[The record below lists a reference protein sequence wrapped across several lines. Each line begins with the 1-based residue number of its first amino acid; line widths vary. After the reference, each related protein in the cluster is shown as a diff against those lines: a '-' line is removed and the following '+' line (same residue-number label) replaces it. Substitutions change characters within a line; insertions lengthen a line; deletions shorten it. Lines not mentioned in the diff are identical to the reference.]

1 MFRGLHNV
9 CLNSSIGQPSLLS
22 SSGLVGHFDPTE
34 YTSSSSVWGNK
45 ISGQPSLKRNNS
57 ITLSSETPNHF
68 LFDGADDFLS
78 GEIDSYSSVQ
88 SEFVLPTNYWTLTS
102 WVKGLSSAFTH
113 ILASTLN
120 LNAYFA
126 LTKDGNGQSII
137 YSFSN
142 LGTLGPA
149 SSSLSIPSSIDTSKW
164 NQITITH
171 DYIASMDS
179 YLVYINGNYIGAV
192 TNYAGFTTTYLLI
205 GKNSYTYY
213 DFMISMDP
221 IVQTSFTTYGIKA
234 GHTLVYNRQITNSED
249 RQNFNFIHDTKSSR
263 VYGATYNA

>member
-9 CLNSSIGQPSLLS
+9 SLNSSIGQSSLLS
-22 SSGLVGHFDPTE
+22 SSGLVGHFDPAE
-34 YTSSSSVWGNK
+34 NTSSSSVWGNE
-45 ISGQPSLKRNNS
+45 ISNQPSLKRNNS
-57 ITLSSETPNHF
+57 ITLSNGTPKHF
-68 LFDGADDFLS
+68 LFDGVDDFLS

-88 SEFVLPTNYWTLTS
+88 SEFILSTSFWTLTS
-102 WVKGLSSAFTH
+102 WVKGLSSTFTH

-126 LTKDGNGQSII
+126 LIKDANGQISI
-137 YSFSN
+137 YSTSL
-142 LGTLGPA
+142 LGTWSPQ

-164 NQITITH
+164 NQITITY
-171 DYIASMDS
+171 DSLVSGSS

-192 TNYAGFTTTYLLI
+192 TNDAGFTTTYLLI

-221 IVQTSFTTYGIKA
+221 IEVTSFTTDGIKV
-234 GHTLVYNRQITNSED
+234 GHTLVYDRQITNSED
-249 RQNFNFIHDTKSSR
+249 RQNFNLIHNTKSSR